1 MEDHQTAVVNMTA
14 DDSVD
19 VVVSTDDGIH
29 EVIVSCCR
37 QNCFVSPGVAASTGG
52 ILTETR
58 LPRTNFLR
66 SPASTLN
73 LILTDWIA
81 STAATARRANHDRF
95 RAVEDAAR

>member
-1 MEDHQTAVVNMTA
+1 MEDHQTAVANMTA

-19 VVVSTDDGIH
+19 VVVSTDGGIH

-58 LPRTNFLR
+58 CLGETLR
-66 SPASTLN
+66 SPTSALN
-73 LILTDWIA
+73 LILTGWIA
-81 STAATARRANHDRF
+81 SAAATARRANHDRF
-95 RAVEDAAR
+95 RAVEIAAR